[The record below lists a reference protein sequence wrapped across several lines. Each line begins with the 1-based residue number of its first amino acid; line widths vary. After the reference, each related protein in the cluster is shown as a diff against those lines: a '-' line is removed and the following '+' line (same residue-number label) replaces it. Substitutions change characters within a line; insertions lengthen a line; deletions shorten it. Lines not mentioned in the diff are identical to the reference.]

1 MVDQRLDAG
10 RDDVAFE
17 LPDLLLKFPDEPVVP
32 LPFILERRESF
43 HDTNGRDDELEVEQG
58 VREQNLSRRVA
69 SQAMT
74 HDEVGFHVKD
84 RGRQMT
90 PRD

>member
-32 LPFILERRESF
+32 LPFILER
-43 HDTNGRDDELEVEQG
+43 L
-58 VREQNLSRRVA
+58 
-69 SQAMT
+69 
-74 HDEVGFHVKD
+74 
-84 RGRQMT
+84 
-90 PRD
+90 